1 MTTIFKTMSYLLALI
16 LLLHC
21 DYYDPIDLDPIPNID
36 ILDTEI
42 NIPDKTFLKALIER
56 GVDSNGDGIISM
68 TEAER
73 RTSLNLIDENIFDL
87 TGIGAFKNL
96 VTLKC
101 DRNPLKVMN
110 FSDNTSLENL
120 SLQGCKLGVPIFWTD
135 LSLKSLKCDG
145 CELVELWLPATWKL
159 TELSCSKN
167 KLTYLDLSYNPKLEY
182 VALNDMPS
190 LSMVCVREVH
200 FPTAEMV
207 VTTNSPNVYFTSDC
221 DF

>member
-101 DRNPLKVMN
+101 D
-110 FSDNTSLENL
+110 
-120 SLQGCKLGVPIFWTD
+120 
-135 LSLKSLKCDG
+135 
-145 CELVELWLPATWKL
+145 
-159 TELSCSKN
+159 
-167 KLTYLDLSYNPKLEY
+167 
-182 VALNDMPS
+182 
-190 LSMVCVREVH
+190 
-200 FPTAEMV
+200 
-207 VTTNSPNVYFTSDC
+207 
-221 DF
+221 